1 MDPCD
6 LREDL
11 SEKIRFGKDILAKL
25 SSNKFKKVQ
34 GIHKLEKKV
43 RQELK
48 FLEKFESPENLI
60 DLKKEHINCSNL
72 VHLGSIIEQLFLVDN
87 PSAVLQPFNLS
98 QDCKV
103 KKIVIDIVCDKGQS
117 WLKVVARNPIAL
129 DQNCQGGSQF
139 GQRSFTDQVKELVKC
154 AAQNELLFRVPSV
167 SIIFAAGVTKSL
179 HRKIS
184 KVHSIIV
191 SKAADIQKNSLDWS
205 SS

>member
-6 LREDL
+6 LRVDL
-11 SEKIRFGKDILAKL
+11 GEKIRFGKDILAKL
-25 SSNKFKKVQ
+25 SNNKFKKVQ
-34 GIHKLEKKV
+34 GLAKLEKKV

-48 FLEKFESPENLI
+48 FLEKFESPENFI

-87 PSAVLQPFNLS
+87 PSSVLHPFNLS

-103 KKIVIDIVCDKGQS
+103 KKICVDIVCDKGQS

-139 GQRSFTDQVKELVKC
+139 GQRSFTEQVKDLVRC
-154 AAQNELLFRVPSV
+154 AAQNELLFRVPTV
-167 SIIFAAGVTKSL
+167 TIIFAAGVTKSL

-184 KVHSIIV
+184 KVPII
-191 SKAADIQKNSLDWS
+191 AATLNSWEFSL
-205 SS
+205 

>member
-1 MDPCD
+1 MDPYD

-11 SEKIRFGKDILAKL
+11 GEKIRFGKDILAKL
-25 SSNKFKKVQ
+25 SNNDFKKVQ
-34 GIHKLEKKV
+34 GLAKLEKKV

-48 FLEKFESPENLI
+48 FLEKFENPENFI

-87 PSAVLQPFNLS
+87 PSSVLQPFNLS

-103 KKIVIDIVCDKGQS
+103 KKICVDIVCDKGQS

-139 GQRSFTDQVKELVKC
+139 GQRSFTEQVKELVRC
-154 AAQNELLFRVPSV
+154 AAQNELLFRVPTV
-167 SIIFAAGVTKSL
+167 TIIFAAGVTKSL

-184 KVHSIIV
+184 KVPIIA
-191 SKAADIQKNSLDWS
+191 STLNSFS
-205 SS
+205 SLIF

>member
-6 LREDL
+6 LRENL
-11 SEKIRFGKDILAKL
+11 SEKISFGKNILAKL
-25 SSNKFKKVQ
+25 SNNKFKKVQ
-34 GIHKLEKKV
+34 GISKLEKKV

-48 FLEKFESPENLI
+48 FLEKFESPENFI

-72 VHLGSIIEQLFLVDN
+72 VHLGSIIEQLFLVEN
-87 PSAVLQPFNLS
+87 PSSVLQPFNLS

-103 KKIVIDIVCDKGQS
+103 KKIVVDIVCDQGQS

-184 KVHSIIV
+184 KVPIIYSTV
-191 SKAADIQKNSLDWS
+191 IADIQEDSF
-205 SS
+205 

>member
-11 SEKIRFGKDILAKL
+11 GEKICFGKDILAKL
-25 SSNKFKKVQ
+25 SNNKFKKVQ
-34 GIHKLEKKV
+34 GLAKLEKKV

-48 FLEKFESPENLI
+48 FLEKFESPENFI

-72 VHLGSIIEQLFLVDN
+72 VHLGSIIEQLFLVEN
-87 PSAVLQPFNLS
+87 PSSVLQPFNLS
-98 QDCKV
+98 QDGKV
-103 KKIVIDIVCDKGQS
+103 KKICVDIVCDRGQS

-139 GQRSFTDQVKELVKC
+139 GQRSFTDQVREMVKC
-154 AAQNELLFRVPSV
+154 AAQNELLFRVPTV
-167 SIIFAAGVTKSL
+167 TIIFAAGVTKSL

-184 KVHSIIV
+184 KVTI
-191 SKAADIQKNSLDWS
+191 K
-205 SS
+205 

>member
-1 MDPCD
+1 MDPLD

-11 SEKIRFGKDILAKL
+11 GEKICFGKDILAKL
-25 SSNKFKKVQ
+25 SNNKFKKVQ
-34 GIHKLEKKV
+34 GLAKLEKKV

-48 FLEKFESPENLI
+48 FLEKFENPENFI

-72 VHLGSIIEQLFLVDN
+72 VHLGSIIEQLFLVEN
-87 PSAVLQPFNLS
+87 PSSVLQPFNLS

-103 KKIVIDIVCDKGQS
+103 KKIVVDIVCDQGQS

-184 KVHSIIV
+184 KVPIIYSTV
-191 SKAADIQKNSLDWS
+191 IAGI
-205 SS
+205 